1 MRVADAGGRL
11 TRLRRYVKS
20 FVESR
25 HVQRA
30 ILVAIMLNSISM
42 GIEYHNQVISHNVP
56 IISAPTD
63 HLIVV
68 LVEHLVW
75 CACVRLSV

>member
-1 MRVADAGGRL
+1 M
-11 TRLRRYVKS
+11 TTLRQCIRR

-42 GIEYHNQVISHNVP
+42 GIEYHNQVTSQR
-56 IISAPTD
+56 
-63 HLIVV
+63 IV
-68 LVEHLVW
+68 
-75 CACVRLSV
+75 SVDLDL

>member
-1 MRVADAGGRL
+1 MRDVLAADGAGGRV
-11 TRLRRYVKS
+11 TRLRRCVKS

-42 GIEYHNQVISHNVP
+42 GIEYHDQVITAQQCHP
-56 IISAPTD
+56 FM
-63 HLIVV
+63 
-68 LVEHLVW
+68 
-75 CACVRLSV
+75 